1 MTAPLCPACGEAAM
15 ITRTSRML
23 SASTREIYGACKVC
37 GVQLKGFSEWTERLG
52 DGLIPAEQHRAALP
66 QSAAAARQAALDHYR
81 RMRRQVPDNQ
91 LSLLID

>member
-23 SASTREIYGACKVC
+23 SASTREIYGICKVC
-37 GVQLKGFSEWTERLG
+37 SVQLKGLSEWTERLS
-52 DGLIPAEQHRAALP
+52 DGLLPSDLHRASLP
-66 QSAAAARQAALDHYR
+66 QSPAAARQAALDHYR
-81 RMRRQVPDNQ
+81 RMRRQAPDNQ